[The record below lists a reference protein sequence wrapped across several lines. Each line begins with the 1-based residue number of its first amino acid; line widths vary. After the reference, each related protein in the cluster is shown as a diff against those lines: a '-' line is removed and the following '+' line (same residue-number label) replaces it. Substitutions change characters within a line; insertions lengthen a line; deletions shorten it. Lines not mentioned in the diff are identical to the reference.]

1 MASVTPPEDGSS
13 EERPGQIDSE
23 DFLAAMADVAPL
35 QGNTQSKI
43 TRPKQNA
50 DTPGH
55 RQRRDDA
62 VARPRDQADP
72 NFLTLAEVPNVAPL
86 AVLEWRQD
94 GVQEGVFARLRRGG
108 YDLQGELDLHRLTVR
123 EAREALFEFV
133 ALAIAR
139 DWRSVLVSPGKGEH
153 STTPGRLKSY
163 VAYWLI
169 EHPQVIA
176 YCSAQRQH
184 GGVGSVYAM
193 LKKSREDK
201 EKNRERFG
209 FKSSP

>member
-108 YDLQGELDLHRLTVR
+108 YDLQGELDLHRNG
-123 EAREALFEFV
+123 ARGT
-133 ALAIAR
+133 R
-139 DWRSVLVSPGKGEH
+139 
-153 STTPGRLKSY
+153 
-163 VAYWLI
+163 
-169 EHPQVIA
+169 
-176 YCSAQRQH
+176 
-184 GGVGSVYAM
+184 GVV
-193 LKKSREDK
+193 
-201 EKNRERFG
+201 
-209 FKSSP
+209 